1 MQNKPEASV
10 QVMLYTSAINQIII
24 NWHTVKMALSFLSNV
39 GFLGS
44 MVAPGG
50 TADNLSLEKFM
61 SLTVIDTNTHL
72 CSCSAETLAFFF
84 FPSINL

>member
-39 GFLGS
+39 GF
-44 MVAPGG
+44 
-50 TADNLSLEKFM
+50 
-61 SLTVIDTNTHL
+61 
-72 CSCSAETLAFFF
+72 
-84 FPSINL
+84 